1 MQTCYIRKKW
11 HGQKT
16 VDLFF
21 QPWSPHGATS
31 TLTPNEEDAS
41 LTFVWATSGRRKA
54 RMGRPKPNEC
64 TQWRAYGLDPPAPP
78 RGNRTPGKGISDA
91 LRSCQ
96 ILLPSYIQRKQTVH
110 TSAFVS
116 LRVWAYVYW
125 GQKDLGALRPSL
137 GKDQKKIPFTDIQN
151 PVTVMLY
158 TRSICRGFSQF
169 ESIGVLPA
177 WALLTTL
184 SHLPCQISSL

>member
-31 TLTPNEEDAS
+31 TLTSKEEEAS
-41 LTFVWATSGRRKA
+41 LTFVWATSGRKKA

-96 ILLPSYIQRKQTVH
+96 ILLPSYIQRKQ
-110 TSAFVS
+110 
-116 LRVWAYVYW
+116 
-125 GQKDLGALRPSL
+125 Q
-137 GKDQKKIPFTDIQN
+137 FTHQHLCIWEYEH
-151 PVTVMLY
+151 M
-158 TRSICRGFSQF
+158 C
-169 ESIGVLPA
+169 IGVRKIWGPWGPA
-177 WALLTTL
+177 WERIRSVVVRVKKFPLPTYKIRLL
-184 SHLPCQISSL
+184 